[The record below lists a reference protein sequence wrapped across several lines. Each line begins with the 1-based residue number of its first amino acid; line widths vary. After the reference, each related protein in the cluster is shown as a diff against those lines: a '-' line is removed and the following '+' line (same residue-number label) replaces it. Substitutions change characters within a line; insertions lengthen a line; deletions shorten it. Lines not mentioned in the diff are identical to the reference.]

1 VPAAAALEDLV
12 RRLGIARTL
21 RQYNVLTSWSTIVGA
36 QVARVTEAER
46 VDKGVLTVR
55 VATAA
60 WRAEL
65 SMKRLEIL
73 EKIKAAVGP
82 TTIHEIRFR

>member
-1 VPAAAALEDLV
+1 VPAAAALEDLA
-12 RRLGIARTL
+12 RRLGITRTL
-21 RQYNVLTSWSTIVGA
+21 REYNVLTSWSTIVGA

-46 VDKGVLTVR
+46 IDHGVLIVR

-65 SMKRLEIL
+65 SMKRVEIL

-82 TTIHEIRFR
+82 TTIREIRFR